1 MTRKRKLISLV
12 VPVFNED
19 EKTLLE
25 FSNSVNA
32 LISTLRS
39 FKFEILLIDDS
50 TNSQSKIYVRNLCK
64 QNSWRGIF
72 FTRNFGKEAAMRAGL
87 EHASGDAIVILDVD
101 LQDPIEL
108 IPKMIELWE
117 NKRIPIVL
125 TKRID
130 RKSDSFGKRFSSKLF
145 YNLINMLSDINL
157 PMQSG
162 DFRLIDRRVVQSTL
176 LLNEKNLFMK
186 GIWSWVGYE
195 HVVLEF
201 IRPARENGQS
211 KFPVKKLITVAT
223 DAIVS
228 FSTLPIRIWS
238 YVGLTL
244 AGLSMIF
251 GLFVAYMRITG
262 TEMATGYASLVVI
275 STLSLSL
282 NLICFG
288 IFGEYLSRIFLE
300 VKARPHY
307 IILEEI
313 K

>member
-1 MTRKRKLISLV
+1 MARNGKLISLV

-19 EKTLLE
+19 EKTLLQ

-32 LISTLRS
+32 LISSLPS
-39 FKFEILLIDDS
+39 LKFEILLIDDS
-50 TNSQSKIYVRNLCK
+50 TESQSKMYVRNLCK

-108 IPKMIELWE
+108 IPKMIELWD

-125 TKRID
+125 TRRID

-145 YNLINMLSDINL
+145 YNLINMLSEINL
-157 PMQSG
+157 PMHSG

-201 IRPARENGQS
+201 TRPARENGQS
-211 KFPVKKLITVAT
+211 KFPIRKLIKVAT

-251 GLFVAYMRITG
+251 ALLISYMRITG
-262 TEMATGYASLVVI
+262 SEMATGYASLVVI
-275 STLSLSL
+275 STLSLSF